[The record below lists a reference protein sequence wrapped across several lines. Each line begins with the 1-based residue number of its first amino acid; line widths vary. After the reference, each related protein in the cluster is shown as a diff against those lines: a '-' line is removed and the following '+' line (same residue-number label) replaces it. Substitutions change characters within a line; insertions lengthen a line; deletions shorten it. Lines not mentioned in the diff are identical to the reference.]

1 MKEFPI
7 PVRPA
12 PDVLGPG
19 SQPDEGE
26 GFSYMAFPR
35 DVPTFSMPQVPEDA
49 DAASVAAARRLLT
62 RFVEQMGDGG
72 TPRVELSSTPAHAL
86 RVLNDSLGEGE
97 VSVRIATRNGD
108 GAEIRIQETVFA
120 GVWREM
126 HLGADGG
133 VQQDFLLACPVPPV
147 ALERAQRASTTHL
160 APFEVPRGA
169 MNSPALLTEIREQ
182 VLHFRPGQ
190 APHVINLTLLPLT
203 PEDQVVLEQAAP
215 VGPVAILS
223 RGFGNCR
230 ITSTTL
236 RNLWRVQYFNSM
248 QTLILNTFEVVE
260 VPEVAMAAADDLA
273 DSRERLLELLDWM
286 GESGS
291 A

>member
-1 MKEFPI
+1 MKDFPI
-7 PVRPA
+7 PIRPA
-12 PDVLGPG
+12 ADVIGPG

-35 DVPTFSMPQVPEDA
+35 EVTAFSMPLVPEDA
-49 DAASVAAARRLLT
+49 DSASIAAARRLLT
-62 RFVEQMGDGG
+62 RFVEQMGDAGA
-72 TPRVELSSTPAHAL
+72 PRVELSSMPANVL
-86 RVLNDSLGEGE
+86 RVLNESLGEGE
-97 VSVRIATRNGD
+97 VSVRIARRNGD
-108 GAEIRIQETVFA
+108 GAEIRIQETMFA
-120 GVWREM
+120 GVWREL
-126 HLGADGG
+126 HLRHDGG
-133 VQQDFLLACPVPPV
+133 VEHDWLLACPVPPV
-147 ALERAQRASTTHL
+147 ALERAQRAATTHL

-190 APHVINLTLLPLT
+190 PPHVINLTLLPLT
-203 PEDQVVLEQAAP
+203 ADDQGVLEQAAP

-230 ITSTTL
+230 ITSTAL
-236 RNLWRVQYFNSM
+236 LNLWRVQYFNSM

-260 VPEVAMAAADDLA
+260 VPEVAMAAAEDLA
-273 DSRERLLELLDWM
+273 DSRERLQELLDWM

>member
-7 PVRPA
+7 PVRTA
-12 PDVLGPG
+12 LDVLGPG
-19 SQPDEGE
+19 SQPAEGD
-26 GFSYMAFPR
+26 GFSYLAFPR
-35 DVPTFSMPQVPEDA
+35 DVPTFSMPQLPEDA
-49 DAASVAAARRLLT
+49 DAASLGAARRLLAQ
-62 RFVEQMGDGG
+62 FVEQMEGG
-72 TPRVELSSTPAHAL
+72 SAPRVELSSMPANVL

-97 VSVRIATRNGD
+97 VCVRIARRNGD
-108 GAEIRIQETVFA
+108 GADIRIQETVFA

-126 HLGADGG
+126 HLRADGG
-133 VQQDFLLACPVPPV
+133 LAHDWLLACPVPPV
-147 ALERAQRASTTHL
+147 ALERAQRAATTHL
-160 APFEVPRGA
+160 PSFDAPRGA

-182 VLHFRPGQ
+182 VLHFRPGE

-203 PEDQVVLEQAAP
+203 PEDQAVLEQAVP

-230 ITSTTL
+230 ITSTLL

-248 QTLILNTFEVVE
+248 QTLILNTLEVVE
-260 VPEVAMAAADDLA
+260 VPEVAMAAPDDLA
-273 DSRERLLELLDWM
+273 DSRERLRELLAWM
-286 GESGS
+286 EEGGS

>member
-1 MKEFPI
+1 MKDFPI

-12 PDVLGPG
+12 ADVIGPG
-19 SQPDEGE
+19 SQSDEGE

-35 DVPTFSMPQVPEDA
+35 EVTAFSMPLVPEDA
-49 DAASVAAARRLLT
+49 DSASIAAARRLLT
-62 RFVEQMGDGG
+62 RFVEQMGDAGA
-72 TPRVELSSTPAHAL
+72 PRVELSSMPANVL
-86 RVLNDSLGEGE
+86 RVLNESLGEGE
-97 VSVRIATRNGD
+97 VSVRIARRNGD
-108 GAEIRIQETVFA
+108 GAEIRIQETMFA
-120 GVWREM
+120 GVWREL
-126 HLGADGG
+126 HLRHDGG
-133 VQQDFLLACPVPPV
+133 VEHDWLLACPVPPV
-147 ALERAQRASTTHL
+147 ALERAQRAATTHL

-190 APHVINLTLLPLT
+190 PPHVINLTLLPLT
-203 PEDQVVLEQAAP
+203 ADDQGVLEQAAP

-230 ITSTTL
+230 ITSTAL
-236 RNLWRVQYFNSM
+236 LNLWRVQYFNSM

-260 VPEVAMAAADDLA
+260 VPEVAMAAAEDLA
-273 DSRERLLELLDWM
+273 DSRERLQELLDWM